1 MAMFMRGQWWKRTRP
16 VTTGAGGPPAAPA
29 EGPSRE
35 AAPSAAAGQMS
46 LKVNGWVVYRG
57 ITPVATAASQQEAV
71 DAAARYLTDPAGGLM
86 HLRPVLGSELL
97 PTPEAIEPGGRAAPV
112 RSLERLVLA
121 AERAGDTEAADAL
134 GGAVRLLQAPQLD

>member
-16 VTTGAGGPPAAPA
+16 VTSAAGGPSATPA
-29 EGPSRE
+29 EGPPRD

-57 ITPVATAASQQEAV
+57 ITPVATAASQPEAV

-86 HLRPVLGSELL
+86 HLRPVLGSELP
-97 PTPEAIEPGGRAAPV
+97 PTPEAIESGGRAALV
-112 RSLERLVLA
+112 RNLERLVLA
-121 AERAGDTEAADAL
+121 AERAGDAEAADEL
-134 GGAVRLLQAPQLD
+134 GRTVRRLQAPQLD